1 MSVLQ
6 SQPRLFH
13 RALLLTGVLIAH
25 FFLLYAVMQQMT
37 PPVIQ
42 KTPQTALQGVV
53 IMPVALP
60 TKPVEPLPQPTPP
73 KPVVHPKVQ
82 PQPIVQKTPVL
93 PPSKKAITL
102 EKTVMVEKTEAV
114 VEKVNPTPMVNESP
128 VVSNVKVE
136 AVPEPEVTQPRSDA
150 SGLNNPSPQYPTMS
164 RRLGEQGKVLLD
176 VQILANGTVG
186 EIKIKHSSGYKR
198 LDDAAL
204 QAVKQWQF
212 VPAKRG
218 NQPIDYWYVQPISF
232 SLNS

>member
-60 TKPVEPLPQPTPP
+60 NKAPQKTSIKPVPPKAVALPKAEAIRQPLP
-73 KPVVHPKVQ
+73 
-82 PQPIVQKTPVL
+82 VL
-93 PPSKKAITL
+93 AAAPKAITL
-102 EKTVMVEKTEAV
+102 NKPSVEQTTAAIAEPKMAAPAT
-114 VEKVNPTPMVNESP
+114 TPDAPALAKAEPSP
-128 VVSNVKVE
+128 V
-136 AVPEPEVTQPRSDA
+136 EPELILPRSDA
-150 SGLNNPSPQYPTMS
+150 SGLNNPSPPYPNMS
-164 RRLGEQGKVLLD
+164 RRLAEQGKVLLE
-176 VQILANGTVG
+176 VLILANGTVG
-186 EIKIKHSSGYKR
+186 DIKIKQSSGYKR

-204 QAVKQWQF
+204 QAVKHWQF
-212 VPAKRG
+212 LPAKRG